1 MTIWSQVT
9 ITGKILAKDDKSPI
23 PGVTIV
29 EKGTENGTISKID
42 GTFIIGVTDSNSIL
56 VFSFVGMRTQEF
68 PLKGKNNILV
78 IAKWDCN
85 KDFFDSQQILLCA
98 NSGVIN
104 DPFGIQIE
112 LASPW
117 FLGGVIKGLFS
128 YQTNLKENEF
138 YNGQI
143 ELSHYISN
151 CDLDMDFMWSTRH
164 VSIDKDISSI
174 ANSIETALNL
184 RNIRLVLG
192 YSHLNFNRI
201 ETINNESLPGIIFGA
216 GTSFNM
222 PLRPTVLGKLSIYNS
237 IVEYQASIQ
246 CGYKR
251 FSCLVKY
258 YKLNSFNELSLGLGL
273 RFGYR
278 IKRQKK

>member
-1 MTIWSQVT
+1 MPIWSQVT
-9 ITGKILAKDDKSPI
+9 VRGTIVAEDDKSPI

-42 GTFIIGVTDSNSIL
+42 GTFIIGVTEPNSIL
-56 VFSFVGMRTQEF
+56 IFSTVGMRTQEF
-68 PLKGKNNILV
+68 PLKGRKDILV
-78 IAKWDCN
+78 IGKWDCN
-85 KDFFDSQQILLCA
+85 KDFFDSQQILLYA
-98 NSGVIN
+98 NSGIIN
-104 DPFGIQIE
+104 DPLGIQIE

-151 CDLDMDFMWSTRH
+151 CDFDMDFMWSIRQ
-164 VSIDKDISSI
+164 VAFDKDISST

-184 RNIRLVLG
+184 RNIKLVLG
-192 YSHLNFNRI
+192 YSHLNFSRI
-201 ETINNESLPGIIFGA
+201 ETIDNESLPGIIFGV

-222 PLRPTVLGKLSIYNS
+222 PLRPTVLGKLSVYNS
-237 IVEYQASIQ
+237 RLEYQAFVQ
-246 CGYKR
+246 GGYKR
-251 FSCLVKY
+251 FSCFVKY
-258 YKLNSFNELSLGLGL
+258 YKLNSFNELSIGLGIG
-273 RFGYR
+273 FGYWL
-278 IKRQKK
+278 KGQKK